1 MCALLPAASPPAPA
15 DLKPAGDWLDTLRG
29 LAATAVVFFHL
40 NETIKA
46 HQQPYNAIVKFGS
59 FGVQV
64 FFVLS
69 GYLIV
74 LTALKR
80 PQAGGF
86 VERRW
91 WRIYPPYLASL
102 AVVIGVAVFR
112 KLTTGT
118 NDEGPMPAGFL
129 DWLATLTL
137 TTDPVSRVRTINWI
151 YWSLSCEVAFY
162 AFIALFLFQRAR
174 FLPLAIAVATWI
186 AVMPGLPAAVGFFT
200 VHWWEFA
207 WGATLAIGIRRPLSA
222 VIAVGCAA
230 TAIVEQRYLAGAIV
244 AATWLSILWSAQPTG
259 RWLNQDPLFS
269 RVGKIS
275 YSFYLTH
282 VPIGV
287 YLLLHYR
294 PLTWSQRFP
303 THVAGDLLVYLLCL
317 GFAWV
322 FWRAVELP
330 SHREG
335 QRR

>member
-1 MCALLPAASPPAPA
+1 MCALPSAARSAATSDLPA
-15 DLKPAGDWLDTLRG
+15 GNWLDTLRG
-29 LAATAVVFFHL
+29 FAATAVVFFHL
-40 NETIKA
+40 NETIGA
-46 HQQPYNAIVKFGS
+46 RQQPYNAIVKRGS

-86 VERRW
+86 VRRRW

-102 AVVIGVAVFR
+102 AVVIGVAVLR

-118 NDEGPMPAGFL
+118 NDAGPLPAGL
-129 DWLATLTL
+129 LPWLATVTL
-137 TTDPVSRVRTINWI
+137 TTDPVTRVPTINWI
-151 YWSLSCEVAFY
+151 YWSLTCEVAFY

-174 FLPLAIAVATWI
+174 HLPLAIAVATWI
-186 AVMPGLPAAVGFFT
+186 GVLPGLPAAIGFFT

-207 WGATLAIGIRRPLSA
+207 WGSTLAIGIRRPISA
-222 VIAVGCAA
+222 VIALGCAA
-230 TAIVEQRYLAGAIV
+230 TAIVEQRYVAGAVV

-275 YSFYLTH
+275 YSLYLTH
-282 VPIGV
+282 VPFGV

-294 PLTWSQRFP
+294 PLAWTRRFP
-303 THVAGDLLVYLLCL
+303 THVAGDLLVYVICL

-322 FWRAVELP
+322 FWRTVELP